1 MKYTVKITSTQKH
14 TIDVIAN
21 DRHEALQKA
30 EETLKYAEANQY
42 QTELES
48 IAHVI
53 LIEANGCEWTYEQ
66 TPDSKIWQRSFKS

>member
-21 DRHEALQKA
+21 NRHEALEKA
-30 EETLKYAEANQY
+30 EETLKHAEANQY
-42 QTELES
+42 KTELES

-53 LIEANGCEWTYEQ
+53 LIEANGCEWNYKQ
-66 TPDSKIWQRSFKS
+66 TPDSKVWQRSFE

>member
-21 DRHEALQKA
+21 NRHEALEKA

-42 QTELES
+42 KTELES

-53 LIEANGCEWTYEQ
+53 LIEATGCEWTYEQ
-66 TPDSKIWQRSFKS
+66 TPDSKVWQRSFE